1 LQNKIFS
8 PILRYRR
15 GHTLVELVVV
25 FCIFLI
31 LFSMFTLILRSAD
44 RGWEIGRGKIIESR
58 EARRAGDKLSGLIR
72 EANPDW
78 VLNGTHYPVSISS
91 NNTRIDFYRPIF
103 NTSGIVT
110 SLQKV
115 TFKLDPTNASTL
127 LMKEGTAAETVAA
140 TSVERFFV
148 DCGCAGCTG
157 VSDTCP
163 RVVMDI
169 QTMREAGFDWES
181 QVTLRNVAMT
191 VSATA
196 TVEEPAEGEF

>member
-1 LQNKIFS
+1 MQNKILS
-8 PILRYRR
+8 SLLRYRR
-15 GHTLVELVVV
+15 GHTLIELVVV

-78 VLNGTHYPVSISS
+78 VINSTHYPVTIT

-103 NTSGIVT
+103 NASGIVT

-140 TSVERFFV
+140 TSVSTFFV

-157 VSDTCP
+157 VSDSCP
-163 RVVMDI
+163 RVAMDI
-169 QTMREAGFDWES
+169 EIMREAGFEWES
-181 QVTLRNVAMT
+181 RITLRNLNMT
-191 VSATA
+191 VSGSA
-196 TVEEPAEGEF
+196 TVDEPAEGEF